1 MVDRKIPVGISS
13 CLLGENVRYN
23 GGHTQSRFCLNHL
36 SQVFEFDS
44 YCPEVAIGLG
54 IPREPIRMIGPLDS
68 PRVVGTVTV
77 ENDVTDALFEYGKK
91 IGRNSSHLSGYI
103 LMKNSPS
110 CGYKSTK
117 IYNGKMGFPGKYAGM
132 FTRGLMEEN
141 ALLPV
146 EEDGRL
152 NDAVLRENFIAR
164 VYAYDDWKHSVG
176 DAPSAKKLVDFH
188 SRYKY
193 MVMAHGQQPY
203 KELGRLVAKA
213 GVGDIG
219 FIASEY
225 VVAFMKALQKPA
237 SRSAH
242 TNTLAHLLGYLR
254 DEVDGKARQA
264 IAEEIENYRLEKV
277 NLSVPVA
284 LLKHYLNLYGSEYI
298 KSQAYLQ
305 PHSYDLGLRN
315 MI

>member
-1 MVDRKIPVGISS
+1 MNERKIPVGISS

-23 GGHTQSRFCLNHL
+23 GGHTQSRFCLNNL
-36 SQVFEFDS
+36 SRVFEFSS

-54 IPREPIRMIGPLDS
+54 IPREPIRMIGPLES

-77 ENDVTDALFEYGKK
+77 ENDVTDALFQYGLE
-91 IGRNSSHLSGYI
+91 IGRNSEHLSGYI

-110 CGYKSTK
+110 CGYRSTK
-117 IYNGKMGFPGKYAGM
+117 VYNGKVSFPGKYAGM
-132 FTRGLMEEN
+132 FTRGLMEQN
-141 ALLPV
+141 PLLPV

-164 VYAYDDWKHSVG
+164 VYAFDDWKRNVG
-176 DAPSAKKLVDFH
+176 NEPTAQKLVNFH

-203 KELGRLVAKA
+203 KILGQMVAKA
-213 GVGDIG
+213 GIG
-219 FIASEY
+219 SIVELAGEY
-225 VVAFMKALQKPA
+225 ISTFMQALQKPA
-237 SRSAH
+237 SRRAH

-254 DEVDGKARQA
+254 DGVDGKARQA
-264 IAEEIENYRLEKV
+264 IAEEIENYRLGKV

-284 LLKHYLNLYGSEYI
+284 LLKHYLNLYGSDYI
-298 KSQAYLQ
+298 KSQSYLQ

-315 MI
+315 TI